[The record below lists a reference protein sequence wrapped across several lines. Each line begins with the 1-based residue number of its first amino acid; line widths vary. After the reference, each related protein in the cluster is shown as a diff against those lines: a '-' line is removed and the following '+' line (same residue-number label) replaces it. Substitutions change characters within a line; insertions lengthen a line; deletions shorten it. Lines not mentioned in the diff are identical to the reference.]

1 MIINASRLHNIIML
15 AVFGVIRAYAF
26 APLKRH
32 STIVRLSLAS
42 FSSSDLIVEEEATDE
57 VDGLVISSSLSER
70 NKPSNAREAPSNQ
83 ENIQDMLRNELKQY
97 RTDQSVPIGKP
108 AYTVFTNASLDE
120 ICAFLPTSND
130 ELLDVKGIG
139 KKKVEMFGEDILDI
153 VHQHVGK
160 GLVRLAP
167 DESQGKQVVPR
178 PDPIAIESLT
188 MEQRQAADIALDNEN
203 PNSVFIS
210 GAAGTGKSHVL
221 KFIIQTLQ
229 ERGTKKFG
237 VCAPTGVAAINVG
250 GSTLHSFFGIGLG
263 NGSLN
268 SLIRKVRKNKEAM
281 KRIGEIDV
289 LLIDEVSMLSSDLME
304 TLDAVVRDVRMD
316 GKRMNEPF
324 GGMQLIC
331 VGDFFQLPPITQRGT
346 DRDGDRDDMRPFCFD
361 SHVWSELGLVDNTFE
376 LLNVQRQKSGSP
388 FEKFLNMVRIGAVG
402 SDIIHEFNKKCLIS
416 NDHPLPVDGIVP
428 TRLYTHNRDVDAVN
442 EARLGELEG
451 KLITCKAIDE
461 WKQKMP
467 TGTLASVKK
476 NMKISVATESPDD
489 VNLKVGA
496 QVMLTRNRDMDR
508 GDLGLV
514 NGSRGVVERFVL
526 DLNGDQIPVVRF
538 DNGRIEKIGK
548 VETVRY
554 NPDGGPGCLKRKQI
568 PLKLGWALTVHKS
581 QGSTLTR
588 AILDISSTFEP
599 GQAYV
604 SLSRVKS
611 IDGLWLERPVRRN
624 NIMVSRRVL
633 NYYKGL
639 N

>member
-167 DESQGKQVVPR
+167 EESQGKQVVPR

-229 ERGTKKFG
+229 ERGTKRFG

>member
-1 MIINASRLHNIIML
+1 ML

-32 STIVRLSLAS
+32 STTIVPSSLLSLAS
-42 FSSSDLIVEEEATDE
+42 FSNSDDVIIEEEVVTKTTDT
-57 VDGLVISSSLSER
+57 S
-70 NKPSNAREAPSNQ
+70 SNQ
-83 ENIQDMLRNELKQY
+83 ENNIQDRRVQLRKELKQY
-97 RTDQSVPIGKP
+97 RTDQSVPLGKP
-108 AYTVFTNASLDE
+108 AYTVFTNASLDG
-120 ICAFLPTSND
+120 ICACLPTSND

-139 KKKVEMFGEDILDI
+139 KKKVEMFGEDILSM
-153 VHQHVGK
+153 VNQHVGK
-160 GLVRLAP
+160 GLARLTLLP

-188 MEQRQAADIALDNEN
+188 TEQRQAADIALDTEN

-210 GAAGTGKSHVL
+210 GAAGTGKSFVL

-229 ERGTKKFG
+229 ERGTKKIG

-263 NGSLN
+263 NGKLN
-268 SLIRKVRKNKEAM
+268 GLIRKVRKNKEAM
-281 KRIGEIDV
+281 KRIEEIEV

-304 TLDAVVRDVRMD
+304 TLDNVVRDVRMD
-316 GKRMNEPF
+316 GKRRNEPF

-331 VGDFFQLPPITQRGT
+331 VGDFFQLPPITQQRS
-346 DRDGDRDDMRPFCFD
+346 DRDGDRDEMRPFCFD

-376 LLNVQRQKSGSP
+376 LMNVQRQESGSP
-388 FEKFLNMVRIGAVG
+388 FEKFLNMVRLGTVG
-402 SDIIHEFNKKCLIS
+402 SEILHDFNKKCLIS

-451 KLITCKAIDE
+451 ERITCKAIDE
-461 WKQKMP
+461 WTQKMP
-467 TGTLASVKK
+467 TGTKASIKK
-476 NMKISVATESPDD
+476 NMVISVATESPDD

-496 QVMLTRNRDMDR
+496 QVMLTRNRDTDR
-508 GDLGLV
+508 GDRGLV

-538 DNGRIEKIGK
+538 DNGRREKIGK
-548 VETVRY
+548 VETMRY
-554 NPDGGPGCLKRKQI
+554 NPDGGPGCLRRKQI

-639 N
+639 S